1 MSRYSAEEER
11 NLGVVHDIFDPP
23 PGFDFAAVIADDCV
37 WWNAL
42 AEFPGAEGTTEHRG
56 KARVLQIL
64 TGAGADYSAQGID
77 SYDMSTR
84 SYHNVVEICDGA
96 YVFRQQLFRAK
107 THGGQNYENTYGF
120 LFRFNGEGKIDR
132 IWEHWDTLTAKRVL
146 FSGKR

>member
-1 MSRYSAEEER
+1 MSRYSVEEER
-11 NLGVVHDIFDPP
+11 NLKVVHNIFDPP
-23 PGFDFAAVIADDCV
+23 SGFDYAAVIADDCV

-42 AEFPGAEGTTEHRG
+42 AELPGAEGTTEHRG
-56 KARVLQIL
+56 KARVLKIL
-64 TGAGADYSAQGID
+64 TGAGADYSSQGID

-84 SYHNVVEICDGA
+84 TYHNVIEICDGA

-107 THGGQNYENTYGF
+107 TLGGQQYENTYGF

-146 FSGKR
+146 FRGRA